1 MPDEYWCGG
10 QVGDDLR
17 NVASV
22 VVEVV
27 LVEMLLALAG
37 AMSGE
42 VDGMAVITEAAEVRQ
57 EIQVPAAGMD
67 VAAVDE
73 DQGRVPVG
81 FFCGAVQ
88 GMQFALFQ

>member
-1 MPDEYWCGG
+1 
-10 QVGDDLR
+10 
-17 NVASV
+17 
-22 VVEVV
+22 
-27 LVEMLLALAG
+27 
-37 AMSGE
+37 MSGE